1 MTCTR
6 DAHIPEPSRDTEI
19 GKIASHPPRN
29 FLQQSVA
36 TRGCVSSLFPSRN
49 WCAHIV
55 HKNVSCAVVGGTESF
70 LQPEVLPCPPEL
82 PNCAQQVM

>member
-1 MTCTR
+1 MTCIR
-6 DAHIPEPSRDTEI
+6 EARIPEPNRATET
-19 GKIASHPPRN
+19 GKIIFYPPSN
-29 FLQQSVA
+29 FLRQQSLHEDVSLLF
-36 TRGCVSSLFPSRN
+36 TRRN

-70 LQPEVLPCPPEL
+70 VQPEVLPCPPEL

>member
-1 MTCTR
+1 MACTR
-6 DAHIPEPSRDTEI
+6 EARIPEPNHATGI
-19 GKIASHPPRN
+19 GKIIFYPLSNFPRQVEQ
-29 FLQQSVA
+29 LHEV
-36 TRGCVSSLFPSRN
+36 VSLLFPHRN

-70 LQPEVLPCPPEL
+70 VQPELLPCPPEL